1 MLRFEIMDENAV
13 AMMRRVLHAEC
24 ARLAIN
30 PDSVMGEELA
40 LVVLTA
46 FRSGMT
52 EERII
57 LYLRT
62 RDG

>member
-24 ARLAIN
+24 ARLSVN
-30 PDSVMGEELA
+30 PDSAMGEELA

-52 EERII
+52 EERIT
-57 LYLRT
+57 LFLRT
-62 RDG
+62 LDS